1 MAKEAI
7 KRLGYKILKPNRE
20 YFSIK
25 KEDREAVEEIIN
37 YYNATEQLSLDS
49 NKLLLK
55 FMYYTFMRCCV
66 NNRGKRMKEIIQ
78 IITDEIINTDEKLLL
93 CFLSDEIDLSKW
105 TSICESVGINL
116 NNISNEV
123 EAKNEEILEANKDK
137 FIELVK
143 KPYTSKEA
151 HKLIKSWFSDL
162 ILKHQAKEVNVHP
175 AQLTGEQKQTLYKK
189 FGK

>member
-7 KRLGYKILKPNRE
+7 KRLGYKILKPDRE

-25 KEDREAVEEIIN
+25 KEDREAIEEIIN
-37 YYNATEQLSLDS
+37 YYNATQQISLDS

-66 NNRGKRMKEIIQ
+66 NNRGKKMKDIMQ
-78 IITDEIINTDEKLLL
+78 ILQDEIISVDENILLG
-93 CFLSDEIDLSKW
+93 FLADEIDLSKW
-105 TSICESVGINL
+105 TAICESVGIKTE
-116 NNISNEV
+116 NISNEV
-123 EAKNEEILEANKDK
+123 EANNEELLESNKDK

-143 KPYTSKEA
+143 KPYTADEA
-151 HKLIKSWFSDL
+151 YKLIQGWFSDL
-162 ILKHQAKEVNVHP
+162 ILKHQAKEFNVHP
-175 AQLTGEQKQTLYKK
+175 NQISKEDKEKLYKN

>member
-7 KRLGYKILKPNRE
+7 KRLGYKILKPDRE

-66 NNRGKRMKEIIQ
+66 NNRGKRMKDIIG
-78 IITDEIINTDEKLLL
+78 IITDEIINTDETLLL
-93 CFLSDEIDLSKW
+93 GFLADEIDLSKW
-105 TSICESVGINL
+105 TAICESVGINL
-116 NNISNEV
+116 DNISTEV
-123 EAKNEEILEANKDK
+123 EANNDKLLKANKDK

-143 KPYTSKEA
+143 KPYTSDEA

-162 ILKHQAKEVNVHP
+162 ILKHQAKEANVYP
-175 AQLTGEQKQTLYKK
+175 SQLNEQDKENLYKN